1 MGWVPNS
8 IINEMKGSHQLGIFL
23 RVETTPP
30 LHVWFGINDIPA
42 GFDSLDGDGTVYLG
56 AGRLIG
62 VPTLEVLVN
71 GQADSVDFTLSG
83 IDPDTAGK
91 LLDSIPAV
99 RGARCYIGI
108 TTLDEYYQPMSKIIP
123 IWWGTASHVGERSE
137 IVTTNKN
144 QSIVL
149 SLSVATGESTRSRP
163 ARAEWNDIMQRE
175 ISPDDGFCKQIS
187 RLARGVAPIWPN
199 Y

>member
-1 MGWVPNS
+1 MGWVPNN
-8 IINEMKGSHQLGIFL
+8 IISEMKGSHLLGIFL
-23 RVETTPP
+23 RVETSPA

-83 IDPDTAGK
+83 IDPDTAAK

-108 TTLDEYYQPMSKIIP
+108 TTLDEYYQPMSNIIP

-144 QSIVL
+144 QPIVL

-175 ISPDDGFCKQIS
+175 ISPDDGLCKQIS

>member
-1 MGWVPNS
+1 MGWVPDN
-8 IINEMKGSHQLGIFL
+8 IVGEMKGSHLLGIFL
-23 RVETTPP
+23 RVETDPA

-91 LLDSIPAV
+91 LLDSIPPV

-108 TTLDEYYQPMSKIIP
+108 TTLDDYYQPMSSIIP

-137 IVTTNKN
+137 VVTSKKD

-149 SLSVATGESTRSRP
+149 SLAVATGESTRSRP
-163 ARAEWNDIMQRE
+163 ARAEWSDIMQRQ

>member
-1 MGWVPNS
+1 MGWVPNNIVAS
-8 IINEMKGSHQLGIFL
+8 MKGSHLLGIFL
-23 RVETTPP
+23 RVETSPA

-83 IDPDTAGK
+83 IDPETAGK
-91 LLDSIPAV
+91 LLDSIPPV

-108 TTLDEYYQPMSKIIP
+108 TTLDDYYQPMSNIIP

-137 IVTTNKN
+137 VVTATKN

-149 SLSVATGESTRSRP
+149 NLSVATGESTRSRA
-163 ARAEWNDIMQRE
+163 ARAEWSDIMQRQ